1 MFITKNKYFS
11 LVSISFKCDEDILLV
26 SYNDIVYIIYI

>member
-1 MFITKNKYFS
+1 MNNPLGILAGVLVCSITLPVFLS
-11 LVSISFKCDEDILLV
+11 VV